1 MADLDREPRG
11 FHVGKAHHGARGSP
25 CRGMYRG
32 AGEGNS
38 SIVRRVWHEPA
49 RKEGNVNLRPIRAI
63 VYGLG
68 SVGRITARYLREKN
82 VEVVAAY
89 VRTIEGKDFSAPE
102 LQGVEICQPHV
113 PFDTFGADIVLMTHC
128 THLADLREPAIKA
141 AKAGLDVVTIAED
154 AFEPFYIDH
163 ETPVARELDAI
174 FRAHGKTLVSVGVQD
189 TFWFA
194 QPLSFLASVQRLDR
208 LIGRNICDLGAFG
221 TVGGH
226 ADQIGIT
233 REEFYARGYDA
244 PSGHRG
250 IFEVALR
257 PLVRKLGLGIVS
269 TKVVNEPIIASH
281 DMPNAKTERP
291 IKAGTT
297 CGFMERVVF
306 ELEGGVTAE
315 GQFIMQHLA
324 EGETAFNEWVV
335 EGLPSM
341 NMRTDNFL
349 GDIITPASL
358 VNRVR
363 DTLDAEPGF
372 LSVDQLPQARYFPT
386 LARRNG

>member
-1 MADLDREPRG
+1 M
-11 FHVGKAHHGARGSP
+11 S
-25 CRGMYRG
+25 
-32 AGEGNS
+32 
-38 SIVRRVWHEPA
+38 
-49 RKEGNVNLRPIRAI
+49 LRPIRAI
-63 VYGLG
+63 LYGLG
-68 SVGRITARYLREKN
+68 SVGRVTTKYLKEKD

-102 LQGVEICQPHV
+102 LQGVEICQPNV
-113 PFDTFGADIVLMTHC
+113 PFEKFGADIVVMTHC
-128 THLADLREPAIKA
+128 THLADLYEPAVKA

-174 FRAHGKTLVSVGVQD
+174 FRSHGKTLVSVGVQD
-189 TFWFA
+189 TFWYA
-194 QPLSFLASVQRLDR
+194 QPLSFLASVQKIDR

-226 ADQIGIT
+226 GEQIGIT

-244 PSGHRG
+244 PHGHRG

-257 PLVRKLGLGIVS
+257 PLVRALGLDIKS
-269 TKVVNEPIIASH
+269 TKTVNEPVIAER
-281 DMPNAKTERP
+281 DMPNAKTDRP

-306 ELEGGVTAE
+306 ELEGGIVAE
-315 GQFIMQHLA
+315 GQFIMQHLPDGA
-324 EGETAFNEWVV
+324 TAFNEWIV
-335 EGLPSM
+335 EGVPSM
-341 NMRTDNFL
+341 NLRTDNFL
-349 GDIITPASL
+349 GDVITPASL

-372 LSVDQLPQARYFPT
+372 LSVDQLPQARYFPS